1 MATPKSK
8 TKEMMI
14 FSCTLLAVKSPKP
27 MVDSVVMAK
36 YQSLMRDSEVSSSGS
51 SYKP

>member
-1 MATPKSK
+1 
-8 TKEMMI
+8 MMI

-27 MVDSVVMAK
+27 MVESVVIAK
-36 YQSLMRDSEVSSSGS
+36 YQSLIRDSDVSSSGP